1 MSATPQALATGSD
14 AAGEQSGSL
23 HRSSFLRDAR
33 LAFRLLGREWHS
45 GELRVLISALL
56 VAVAGITAVGFFV
69 DRIEGAME
77 GRASQLLASDLL
89 VTSRDPIPEE
99 LEVKAKTRGLATAR
113 TLTMRSVVLA
123 GETMRLTEVKAV
135 TKGYPL
141 RGTLMDS
148 SEPFGQ
154 GRRTNEIP
162 ASGTAWL
169 EGRLLAALGLQ
180 VGDRFELG
188 AASFTIDRVLV
199 SEPDRGGQLFN
210 IAPRVMINM
219 DDVEATQLVLPGSRV
234 RHRLLFA
241 GETGDVDDWRLSLDG
256 QLPKNLELQGIRS
269 ARPELRRALE
279 RAEQFLGLAALVGVM
294 LAGAAIAVSASRH
307 ARRHL
312 DTAALMRCMGASQR
326 SVVRIFALQLLVL
339 ALACGCIGSGLGY
352 LGQFGLSELV
362 GGLVV
367 KDLPTAGV
375 TPLLAG
381 MAIALVTL
389 AGFGVPPLA
398 RLKDVPPARV
408 LRRDLTGQS
417 LPSWAVY
424 ASSLVTLAL
433 IAWWQAG
440 HWKLAAMVLGG
451 TIGTVI
457 VLAGGAWLMV
467 KGLNLG
473 RTHSGSAL
481 RFAIAGLTRRA
492 SSSVA
497 QVVAFGLGMLAL
509 MLLTLVRGELL
520 DEWKGALPADAP
532 NFFLINIQ
540 PDEVNDVRNYLE
552 KEGLQLSAFYP
563 FIRGRISSVNGEQLD
578 AEGFADPRA
587 RRLSEREHNLSF
599 VAMQP
604 THNTLSAGRWWNP
617 NDSTAAEFSV
627 EHDIARTLGL
637 EIGDALAF
645 DIAGEEV
652 VGKITS
658 TRNVEWESFNVNFFF
673 VGNPALMQ
681 EQPATYAT
689 SFHLPEGERRVLAEM
704 VRRFPSITVMDV
716 DALMTQVRGIM
727 DHASTGI
734 EYVFGFTLIAGLMVL
749 LATIQSTLDERRH
762 ESAVLRT
769 LGARRKLLVSSLL
782 IEFALLGALAGALSA
797 AAANVIGLV
806 VADQIFGFSLSLQPE
821 MWLAGVGFGAV
832 GVAVAGY
839 LGTRSVLNQPPLHT
853 LREG

>member
-1 MSATPQALATGSD
+1 MSATPQDLAINSAV
-14 AAGEQSGSL
+14 AAEPMDNLIQT
-23 HRSSFLRDAR
+23 SFWRDAR
-33 LAFRLLGREWHS
+33 LAWRLLTREWHS
-45 GELRVLISALL
+45 GELRVLVAALL

-89 VTSRDPIPEE
+89 VTSRDPLPDEME
-99 LEVKAKTRGLATAR
+99 AKAKARGLATAR

-123 GETMRLTEVKAV
+123 GESMRLTEVKAV
-135 TKGYPL
+135 TQGYPL

-148 SEPFGQ
+148 DEPFGQ
-154 GRRTNEIP
+154 GQVTDEVP
-162 ASGTAWL
+162 APGTAWL
-169 EGRLLAALGLQ
+169 EGRLLAALGLK
-180 VGDRFELG
+180 VGDTFDLG
-188 AASFTIDRVLV
+188 AASFKIDRVLI

-219 DDVEATQLVLPGSRV
+219 NDVEATQLVLPGSRV

-241 GETGDVDDWRLSLDG
+241 GETADVENWRLSLDG
-256 QLPKNLELQGIRS
+256 QLPKSQELQGIRS

-307 ARRHL
+307 ANRHL
-312 DTAALMRCMGASQR
+312 DTAALMRCMGASQK
-326 SVVRIFALQLLVL
+326 SVVRIFALQLLAL
-339 ALACGCIGSGLGY
+339 ALACGFIGSALGY

-367 KDLPTAGV
+367 NDLPEPGIA
-375 TPLLAG
+375 PLLAG
-381 MAIALVTL
+381 MAVALVTL

-408 LRRDLTGQS
+408 LRRDLAGQS
-417 LPSWAVY
+417 LPGWTVY
-424 ASSLVTLAL
+424 ASSLMTLAL

-451 TIGTVI
+451 TIGTVV
-457 VLAGGAWLMV
+457 VLAVGAWLMV
-467 KGLNLG
+467 KGLNFG
-473 RTHSGSAL
+473 RTHSRSAV
-481 RFAIAGLTRRA
+481 RFAIAGLIRRA

-520 DEWKGALPADAP
+520 DEWKGALPDNAP

-540 PDEVNDVRNYLE
+540 PDEVTDVRKYLE
-552 KEGLQLSAFYP
+552 QEGLQLSEFYP
-563 FIRGRISSVNGEQLD
+563 FIRGRISSLNGEPLD
-578 AEGFADPRA
+578 TEGFADPRA

-599 VAMQP
+599 GALQP
-604 THNTLSAGRWWNP
+604 THNTLSGGRWWDP

-637 EIGDALAF
+637 EIGDTLAF
-645 DIAGEEV
+645 NIAGQEV
-652 VGKITS
+652 EGKITS

-704 VRRFPSITVMDV
+704 VRQFPSITVMDV

-769 LGARRKLLVSSLL
+769 LGARRKLLVTSLL

-797 AAANVIGLV
+797 AASNVIGMV
-806 VADQIFGFSLSLQPE
+806 VADQIFGFTLSLQPG

-839 LGTRSVLNQPPLHT
+839 LGTRSVLNQPPLQT